1 MMPSGGA
8 YPAKGREEEERRG
21 AKGRERTIVLGEKR
35 TATQLAIRD
44 KQEGRDGGMFD
55 RERERE
61 RVVERRRNGGG

>member
-1 MMPSGGA
+1 M
-8 YPAKGREEEERRG
+8 
-21 AKGRERTIVLGEKR
+21 GEKR

-61 RVVERRRNGGG
+61 REGCRKEEKRRWIGKGKERGEIGREKASVHAQEFHT